1 MPHVQRTFMRDETL
15 RGRPCPNEKPKPPS
29 AATEKRQ
36 IPPQIAA
43 WLTRCT
49 RIQAHMAYIVRLFK
63 QPDIAGGQ
71 SLEGETYS
79 ERAARF
85 DQTLIH
91 DAFALVRDEAT
102 VGVEQIQASMD
113 SAPPTVARPGSREKV
128 AEMEKRAIRGVS
140 IFIDGDAK

>member
-1 MPHVQRTFMRDETL
+1 
-15 RGRPCPNEKPKPPS
+15 
-29 AATEKRQ
+29 
-36 IPPQIAA
+36 
-43 WLTRCT
+43 
-49 RIQAHMAYIVRLFK
+49 MAYIVRLFK
-63 QPDIAGGQ
+63 APEIAGGQ

-128 AEMEKRAIRGVS
+128 SQMEKRAFRGQSLFV
-140 IFIDGDAK
+140 DGDAK